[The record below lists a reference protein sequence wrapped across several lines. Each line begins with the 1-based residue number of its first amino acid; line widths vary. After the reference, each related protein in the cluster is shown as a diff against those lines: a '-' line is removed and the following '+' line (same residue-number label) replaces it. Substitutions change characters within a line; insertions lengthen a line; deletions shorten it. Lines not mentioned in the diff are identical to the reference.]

1 MKNYSMGID
10 IGTTSTKAVLFDDKG
25 APFAQSTI
33 DYPLDTSEPKT
44 AVQDPEELFEAVIQ
58 AVSNTMHQ
66 SGIRQ
71 DALRVMAFSSAMHG
85 LIAVDQEGQAL
96 TPLITWADQRSE
108 RHAEKLK
115 LENGQSL
122 YEKTGTP
129 IHSMSPLAKLLWFK
143 EEDAEIF
150 SQTHKFIGIK
160 EYVFYRLFKRY
171 LVDYSVAS
179 ATGLF
184 NIYKLQWDEEALE
197 TAGVSEAVLSEAV
210 PTTYTLREM
219 NGTYAEQMAISPRT
233 PVVIGATDG
242 CLANLGVDAISK
254 GTVAL
259 SIGTSGAIRTVVNEP
274 VTDPKGRI
282 FCYALTEQH
291 WVIGGPVNN
300 GGMILRWLRDE
311 LCQDDVQEAE
321 KTGEDVYN
329 LMTEKMNAVK
339 AGSKGLLFHP
349 YLAGERAPSWN
360 SSARGSFYGLAMH
373 HTKEDMMRSVLE
385 GITMNLKQV
394 MDALEGIIGQPE
406 KIHGTGG
413 FVHSNVWRQMIADV
427 FNLEVHISQTAEGA
441 CLGAAF
447 LGQYAIG
454 DVENLSDIKN
464 YVASGTINKPNMK
477 HVEVYQELLP
487 IYNRVSRLMAGEYDA
502 ITQFQQKHS

>member
-58 AVSNTMHQ
+58 AVSKTMHQ
-66 SGIRQ
+66 SGIQQ
-71 DALRVMAFSSAMHG
+71 DELRVMSFSSAMHS
-85 LIAVDQEGQAL
+85 LIAVDEEGKAL

-108 RHAEKLK
+108 RHAERLK
-115 LENGQSL
+115 LEIGQSL
-122 YEKTGTP
+122 YGKTGTP
-129 IHSMSPLAKLLWFK
+129 IHSMSPLAKLLWLK
-143 EEDAEIF
+143 EEDAELF
-150 SQTHKFIGIK
+150 SQAHKFIGIK
-160 EYVFYRLFKRY
+160 EYVFYRLFNRH

-197 TAGVSEAVLSEAV
+197 TAGISETVLSEVV
-210 PTTYTLREM
+210 PTTFTLREM
-219 NGTYAEQMAISPRT
+219 NGTYADQMAISQST

-282 FCYALTEQH
+282 FCYALTEEH

-311 LCQDDVQEAE
+311 LCQDDLREAE
-321 KTGEDVYN
+321 KTGKNVYS
-329 LMTEKMNAVK
+329 LMTEKMSTVK

-394 MDALEGIIGQPE
+394 MDALEDIIGQPE

-413 FVHSNVWRQMIADV
+413 FAHSNVWRQMIADV

-454 DVENLSDIKN
+454 DVEHLSDIKN
-464 YVASGTINKPNMK
+464 YVTSGTINKPNGE

-487 IYNRVSRLMAGEYDA
+487 IYNRVSGLMAGEYDA